1 MTDFPVLD
9 GFTTNSNSNV
19 NLSSD
24 PTADFLAREQALL
37 GEDAAIFAA
46 APTSTNSSTVVTELE
61 GFPEISTVAT
71 ISPATLPVTTSFTSP
86 TPDYSA
92 FHNEFP
98 PVELA
103 TSSIPTIPPSFDGT
117 SGLSQ
122 VTIEEEQENEVLREW
137 RERQQELIAE
147 RDDASEQK
155 KQETVKQ
162 AHDEID
168 KFYSEYNEKKAIAQQ
183 HNRKEEEL
191 FIQERDDITS
201 GTSWE
206 RICKILNLVNTQ
218 SKSNNKHEKDVSR
231 FKELLL
237 DLKKDEKAP
246 GAGGY

>member
-1 MTDFPVLD
+1 MEDFPALE
-9 GFTTNSNSNV
+9 GFTTSSNL

-24 PTADFLAREQALL
+24 PTADFLAREQATL
-37 GEDAAIFAA
+37 GEDAALFN
-46 APTSTNSSTVVTELE
+46 APLSNNSSTVATELE
-61 GFPEISTVAT
+61 GFPEIPTVAS
-71 ISPATLPVTTSFTSP
+71 ISSATLPVTTSFTAT

-92 FHNEFP
+92 FHSEFP

-103 TSSIPTIPPSFDGT
+103 TTNISTIQPSFD
-117 SGLSQ
+117 GLSQ
-122 VTIEEEQENEVLREW
+122 VTDEEEQENEVLREW
-137 RERQQELIAE
+137 RERQRELIAE
-147 RDDASEQK
+147 RDEASEQK
-155 KQETVKQ
+155 KKETIKQ

-183 HNRKEEEL
+183 HNRNQEEL

-206 RICKILNLVNTQ
+206 RICKILSLVNAQ
-218 SKSNNKHEKDVSR
+218 SKSTNKHEKDVSR